1 MLGVLWAYDGWQCT
15 GELGSEMVKP
25 EKNLP
30 KSIIISLSFVTV
42 IYMLFYYVIFKTITP
57 AQIVST
63 NGSSVGVEA
72 SKIFFGAF
80 GTTLVSIGMFISSVT
95 TMNAQI
101 ISSVRIPLAMAQ
113 RKQIIGANWL
123 GHLSGKYDTPI
134 NSIIFN
140 IVIIVAYI
148 MTGTF
153 NSVTDLVVFV
163 GWIFFVL
170 CILGVF
176 KLRKTYTHD
185 NKLYSTPLYPIV
197 PIIGALDGSYLLVM
211 TLIDNPKTAIIGVVA
226 ALIGIPVYIYSKK
239 KYAG

>member
-1 MLGVLWAYDGWQCT
+1 ML
-15 GELGSEMVKP
+15 
-25 EKNLP
+25 
-30 KSIIISLSFVTV
+30 
-42 IYMLFYYVIFKTITP
+42 
-57 AQIVST
+57 
-63 NGSSVGVEA
+63 
-72 SKIFFGAF
+72 
-80 GTTLVSIGMFISSVT
+80 ISSVT

-101 ISSVRIPLAMAQ
+101 ISSVRITLAMAQ

-123 GHLSGKYDTPI
+123 GHLNGKYDTPI

-140 IVIIVAYI
+140 IVLVVAYI

-185 NKLYSTPLYPIV
+185 NNLYSTPLYPIV